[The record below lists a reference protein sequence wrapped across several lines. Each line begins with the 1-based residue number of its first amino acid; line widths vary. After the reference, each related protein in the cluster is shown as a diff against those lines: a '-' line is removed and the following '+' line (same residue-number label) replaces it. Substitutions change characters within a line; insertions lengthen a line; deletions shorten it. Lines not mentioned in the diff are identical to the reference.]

1 MATGRISIRAVDTRM
16 VLFLAALFLVIA
28 HTASAQTVTEVR
40 AAVARALPILQRSAA
55 NFVAQRACVSCH
67 HNSLAV
73 LTLRMARQR
82 GFDIDSKTLD
92 AVEARTFRGLR
103 NANAFDDAA
112 QVASLSDPTPNDSYL
127 LMAARSAG
135 VPRDLTTGV
144 YARRI
149 ARWQREDGHWITSD
163 FRPPHSSSVFTATA
177 TAVRALQAYLPLESS
192 AERENAV
199 RRAREWLIR
208 TRPQSTEDAA
218 FRLMGL
224 VWAGGSSEETGVVG
238 RDLIERQRADG
249 GWPQLPRYDSD
260 AYSTGE
266 ALYALREA
274 GVSTTDPVW
283 RKGLKFLV
291 STQARDGT
299 WRVRT
304 RMISPATVS
313 PEYFTTGFPYRKD
326 EFLSYAGSCWA
337 VMALMSALPEQSPP
351 NTSEIPSSSRPE
363 IPWARAALFGTAGEL
378 KALLDAGLDPNS
390 KTERGTTV
398 LMMAAPDADKV
409 RLLVARGA
417 DVKSRGAAGTDAL
430 TIAAAHYGTT
440 ASLRALLDAG
450 AEPQPPKPARHS
462 PMQYAAMSG
471 DIESVRLL
479 LARRAEA
486 SAEAVSES
494 VTFGH
499 PQVLQALVDAGANVA
514 LTESSGINL
523 LHWATITNRA
533 AVIPVL
539 VKAGVPL
546 DATDDFGYTPLMYA
560 ATVDE
565 GDTETLKALLAAGAN
580 RTIRNDER
588 RTALEQARRFKHV
601 ELTNALK

>member
-1 MATGRISIRAVDTRM
+1 MARFLA
-16 VLFLAALFLVIA
+16 VLFIVSA
-28 HTASAQTVTEVR
+28 HTASAQTDTQAR
-40 AAVARALPILQRSAA
+40 AAVTRAMPILQRSAA
-55 NFVAQRACVSCH
+55 SFASQRACVSCH

-82 GFDIDSKTLD
+82 GFTVDSMTLD
-92 AVEARTFRGLR
+92 VVEARTFRELR

-112 QVASLSDPTPNDSYL
+112 QVANLSDPTPNDSYL

-135 VPRDLTTGV
+135 VAADLTTGV

-149 ARWQREDGHWITSD
+149 ARWQRADGHWVTSD

-177 TAVRALQAYLPLESS
+177 TAVRAVQSYLPPESS
-192 AERENAV
+192 AERENV
-199 RRAREWLIR
+199 VHRAREWLIR

-224 VWAGGSSEETGVVG
+224 AWAGGSLEETRAAG
-238 RDLIERQRADG
+238 RDLMERQRSDG
-249 GWPQLPRYDSD
+249 GWPQLPHYDSD

-274 GVSTTDPVW
+274 GVSTSDPVW

-313 PEYFTTGFPYRKD
+313 PEYFTTGFPYGKD

-337 VMALMSALPEQSPP
+337 VMALMSALPERSPS
-351 NTSEIPSSSRPE
+351 TSDGPTRSSQE
-363 IPWARAALFGTAGEL
+363 IPWARAALFGTASEL
-378 KALLDAGLDPNS
+378 KRLLDAGLDPNS

-398 LMMAAPDADKV
+398 LMMAAPDASKV
-409 RLLVARGA
+409 RLLLARGA
-417 DVKSRGAAGTDAL
+417 DAKSRGAAGTDAL
-430 TIAAAHYGTT
+430 TIAAAHYGTG

-450 AEPQPPKPARHS
+450 AELHPPERARHS

-479 LARRAEA
+479 LARGAEA

-499 PQVLQALVDAGANVA
+499 PDVVQALVDAGANTR

-539 VKAGVPL
+539 ARAGVPIN
-546 DATDDFGYTPLMYA
+546 ATDDFGYTPLMYA
-560 ATVDE
+560 ATIDQ
-565 GDTETLKALLAAGAN
+565 GDAETLKALLAAGAD
-580 RTIRNDER
+580 RSIRNDEG
-588 RTALEQARRFKHV
+588 RTALEQARRFKHSDLV
-601 ELTNALK
+601 DTLK

>member
-1 MATGRISIRAVDTRM
+1 MARFLA
-16 VLFLAALFLVIA
+16 VLFIVSA
-28 HTASAQTVTEVR
+28 HTASAQTETQAR
-40 AAVARALPILQRSAA
+40 AAVTRAMPILQRSTASFA
-55 NFVAQRACVSCH
+55 SQRACVSCH

-82 GFDIDSKTLD
+82 GFNVDSTTLD
-92 AVEARTFRGLR
+92 AVEARTFRELR

-112 QVASLSDPTPNDSYL
+112 QVANLSDPTPNDSYL

-135 VPRDLTTGV
+135 VAADLTTGV

-149 ARWQREDGHWITSD
+149 ARWQRADGHWITSD

-177 TAVRALQAYLPLESS
+177 TAVRAVQSYLPPESS
-192 AERENAV
+192 AERQKVV

-224 VWAGGSSEETGVVG
+224 AWAGASTEETRAAG
-238 RDLIERQRADG
+238 RDLIEHQRSDG
-249 GWPQLPRYDSD
+249 GWPQLPHYDSD

-274 GVSTTDPVW
+274 GVSTSDPVW

-304 RMISPATVS
+304 RMVSPATVS
-313 PEYFTTGFPYRKD
+313 PEYFTTGFPYGKD
-326 EFLSYAGSCWA
+326 EFLSYTGSCWA
-337 VMALMSALPEQSPP
+337 VMALMSALPELSPS
-351 NTSEIPSSSRPE
+351 TSDAPARSSQE

-390 KTERGTTV
+390 KTERGTTI

-409 RLLVARGA
+409 RLLLARGA
-417 DVKSRGAAGTDAL
+417 DAKSRGAAGTDAL
-430 TIAAAHYGTT
+430 TIAAAHYGTS

-450 AEPQPPKPARHS
+450 AELHPLERARHS

-479 LARRAEA
+479 LARGAEA

-499 PQVLQALVDAGANVA
+499 ADVVQALVDAGANTK

-539 VKAGVPL
+539 AKAGVHIN
-546 DATDDFGYTPLMYA
+546 ATDDFGYTPLMYA
-560 ATVDE
+560 ATIDQ
-565 GDTETLKALLAAGAN
+565 GDAEALKALLAAGAD
-580 RTIRNDER
+580 RSIRNDEG
-588 RTALEQARRFKHV
+588 RTALEQARRFKHSDLV
-601 ELTNALK
+601 NALK

>member
-1 MATGRISIRAVDTRM
+1 M
-16 VLFLAALFLVIA
+16 VLRLFLLFILLASTV
-28 HTASAQTVTEVR
+28 SAQTIPAAH

-55 NFVAQRACVSCH
+55 SFVSQRACVSCH

-82 GFDIDSKTLD
+82 GFAIDAKTLD
-92 AVEARTFRGLR
+92 AVESRTFRELR
-103 NANAFDDAA
+103 NANAFDDAL
-112 QVASLSDPTPNDSYL
+112 QVANLSDPTPNASYL
-127 LMAARSAG
+127 LMAARAAG
-135 VPRDLTTGV
+135 IRPDLTMGV

-177 TAVRALQAYLPLESS
+177 TAIRVVQSYLPPESS
-192 AERENAV
+192 AERAGAV
-199 RRAREWLIR
+199 RRAREWLIKTKPR
-208 TRPQSTEDAA
+208 STEDAA

-224 VWAGGSSEETGVVG
+224 VWADASPEETGAAG
-238 RDLIERQRADG
+238 RDLIERQRSDG

-266 ALYALREA
+266 ALYALNQA
-274 GVSTTDPVW
+274 GVPVSAPAW
-283 RKGLKFLV
+283 QKGLKFLV

-304 RMISPATVS
+304 RMISPAEVS
-313 PEYFTTGFPYRKD
+313 PEYFTTGFPYGKD

-337 VMALMSALPEQSPP
+337 TMALMSALPESPGP
-351 NTSEIPSSSRPE
+351 GESEAAPSSE
-363 IPWARAALFGTAGEL
+363 APWARAALFGTTNDL
-378 KALLDAGLDPNS
+378 KALLDGGLDPNS
-390 KTERGTTV
+390 KTERGSTL
-398 LMMAAPDADKV
+398 LMMAAPDVDKV
-409 RLLVARGA
+409 RLLIARGA

-430 TIAAAHYGTT
+430 TIAAAHYGTS

-450 AEPQPPKPARHS
+450 ADAKPSERGRHA

-471 DIESVRLL
+471 DIESVKLL
-479 LARRAEA
+479 LARGAEA

-499 PQVLQALVDAGANVA
+499 PDVVQALVEAGANVS

-533 AVIPVL
+533 SVIPVL

-546 DATDDFGYTPLMYA
+546 NETDEFGYTPLMYA
-560 ATVDE
+560 ASVDE
-565 GDTETLKALLAAGAN
+565 GDTETLKALLEAGAD
-580 RTIRNDER
+580 RGIRNGEG
-588 RTALEQARRFKHV
+588 RTALEQARRYKHV
-601 ELTNALK
+601 ERMNALK

>member
-1 MATGRISIRAVDTRM
+1 M
-16 VLFLAALFLVIA
+16 VLRLFLLFILLASTV
-28 HTASAQTVTEVR
+28 SAQTIPAAH

-55 NFVAQRACVSCH
+55 SFVSQRACVSCH

-82 GFDIDSKTLD
+82 GFAIDAKTLD
-92 AVEARTFRGLR
+92 AVESRTFRELR
-103 NANAFDDAA
+103 NANAFDDAL
-112 QVASLSDPTPNDSYL
+112 QVANLSDPTPNDSYL
-127 LMAARSAG
+127 LMAARAAG
-135 VPRDLTTGV
+135 IRPDLTMGV

-177 TAVRALQAYLPLESS
+177 TAIRVVQSYLPPESS
-192 AERENAV
+192 AERAGAV
-199 RRAREWLIR
+199 RRAREWLIKTKPR
-208 TRPQSTEDAA
+208 STEDAA

-224 VWAGGSSEETGVVG
+224 VWADASPEETGAAG
-238 RDLIERQRADG
+238 RDLIERQRSDG

-266 ALYALREA
+266 ALYALNQA
-274 GVSTTDPVW
+274 GVPVSAPAW
-283 RKGLKFLV
+283 QKGLKFLV

-304 RMISPATVS
+304 RMISPAEVS
-313 PEYFTTGFPYRKD
+313 PEYFTTGFPYGKD

-337 VMALMSALPEQSPP
+337 TMALMSALPESPGP
-351 NTSEIPSSSRPE
+351 GESEAAPSSE
-363 IPWARAALFGTAGEL
+363 APWARAALFGTTNDL
-378 KALLDAGLDPNS
+378 KALLDGGLDPNS
-390 KTERGTTV
+390 KTERGSTL
-398 LMMAAPDADKV
+398 LMMAAPDVDKV
-409 RLLVARGA
+409 RLLIARGA

-430 TIAAAHYGTT
+430 TIAAAHYGTS

-450 AEPQPPKPARHS
+450 ADTKPPERGRYA

-479 LARRAEA
+479 LARGAEA

-499 PQVLQALVDAGANVA
+499 PDVVQALVEAGANVS

-533 AVIPVL
+533 SVIPVL

-546 DATDDFGYTPLMYA
+546 NETDEFGYTPLMYA
-560 ATVDE
+560 ASVDE
-565 GDTETLKALLAAGAN
+565 GDTETLKALLEAGAD
-580 RTIRNDER
+580 RGIRNGEG
-588 RTALEQARRFKHV
+588 RTALEQARRYKHV
-601 ELTNALK
+601 ERMNALK

>member
-1 MATGRISIRAVDTRM
+1 M
-16 VLFLAALFLVIA
+16 VRFLAVSVIFLA
-28 HTASAQTVTEVR
+28 QSASAQTASEAR
-40 AAVARALPILQRSAA
+40 AAVTRALPILQRSAA
-55 NFVAQRACVSCH
+55 NFVSQRACVSCH

-73 LTLRMARQR
+73 ITLHLAQQG
-82 GFDIDSKTLD
+82 GFNVDPKTVD
-92 AVEARTFRGLR
+92 AVEARTFRELR
-103 NANAFDDAA
+103 NANAFDDAV
-112 QVASLSDPTPNDSYL
+112 QVANLSDPTPNDSYL
-127 LMAARSAG
+127 LMAAGAAG
-135 VPRDLTTGV
+135 VRADLTTGV
-144 YARRI
+144 LARRI

-177 TAVRALQAYLPLESS
+177 TAIRALQIYLPQESFV
-192 AERENAV
+192 ERETV
-199 RRAREWLIR
+199 LRRARAWLTR
-208 TRPQSTEDAA
+208 TPPQSTEDAA

-224 VWAGGSSEETGVVG
+224 AWVGASPEETRAAG
-238 RDLIERQRADG
+238 RDVFQRQRSDG

-274 GVSTTDPVW
+274 GVPASDPAW
-283 RKGLKFLV
+283 QKGLKFLV

-304 RMISPATVS
+304 RMISPAEVS
-313 PEYFTTGFPYRKD
+313 PEYFTTGFPYGKD

-337 VMALMSALPEQSPP
+337 TMALIAALPEAPGRSTEAQAA
-351 NTSEIPSSSRPE
+351 SSSE
-363 IPWARAALFGTAGEL
+363 VPWARAALFGSVNDL
-378 KALLDAGLDPNS
+378 KSLLDAGLDPNS
-390 KTERGTTV
+390 KTGRGSTL
-398 LMMAAPDADKV
+398 LMMAAPDVDKV
-409 RLLVARGA
+409 RLLIARGA
-417 DVKSRGAAGTDAL
+417 DVKSRGAAGTDAS
-430 TIAAAHYGTT
+430 TIAAAHYGTS

-450 AEPQPPKPARHS
+450 AEAQPPERGRHS

-479 LARRAEA
+479 LARGAES

-499 PQVLQALVDAGANVA
+499 PDVVQALVDAGANVR

-533 AVIPVL
+533 TVVPVL

-546 DATDDFGYTPLMYA
+546 NATDESGYTPLMYA
-560 ATVDE
+560 ASVDE
-565 GDTETLKALLAAGAN
+565 GDTATLKALLAAGAD
-580 RTIRNDER
+580 RSIRNDEG
-588 RTALEQARRFKHV
+588 RTALEQARRYKHT
-601 ELTNALK
+601 ELADALK

>member
-1 MATGRISIRAVDTRM
+1 M
-16 VLFLAALFLVIA
+16 VLLLTGFFVAVAQA
-28 HTASAQTVTEVR
+28 ASAQTVPEVR
-40 AAVARALPILQRSAA
+40 TAVMRALPILQRSAA
-55 NFVAQRACVSCH
+55 NFVSRRACVSCH

-73 LTLRMARQR
+73 ITLRMAQQR
-82 GFDIDSKTLD
+82 GFGVDAKVLD
-92 AVEARTFRGLR
+92 AIESRTFRELR
-103 NANAFDDAA
+103 NANAFDDAV
-112 QVASLSDPTPNDSYL
+112 QVANLSDPTPNDSYL
-127 LMAARSAG
+127 LMAARAAG
-135 VPRDLTTGV
+135 VRADLTTGV

-177 TAVRALQAYLPLESS
+177 TAIRAVQTYLPQESS
-192 AERENAV
+192 AERDV
-199 RRAREWLIR
+199 VFRRAREWLINA
-208 TRPQSTEDAA
+208 RPQSTEDAA

-224 VWAGGSSEETGVVG
+224 AWAGASPEESRAAG
-238 RDLIERQRADG
+238 RNLIERQQSDG

-274 GVSTTDPVW
+274 GVPVGDRPW
-283 RKGLKFLV
+283 QKGLKFLV
-291 STQARDGT
+291 SAQARDGT

-304 RMISPATVS
+304 RMISPAEVS
-313 PEYFTTGFPYRKD
+313 PEYFTTGFPYGKD

-337 VMALMSALPEQSPP
+337 VMALMSILPESPP
-351 NTSEIPSSSRPE
+351 GPPDAQAASGSEV
-363 IPWARAALFGTAGEL
+363 PWARVALFGAASDLKTA
-378 KALLDAGLDPNS
+378 LDAGLDPNS
-390 KTERGTTV
+390 KTERGTTP
-398 LMMAAPDADKV
+398 LMMAAPDAEKV

-440 ASLRALLDAG
+440 TSLRALLEAG
-450 AEPQPPKPARHS
+450 AEAQSSEPRRHS
-462 PMQYAAMSG
+462 PLQYAAMSG

-479 LARRAEA
+479 LARGAEA

-499 PQVLQALVDAGANVA
+499 PGVLQALVDAGADVT
-514 LTESSGINL
+514 LTERSGINL

-546 DATDDFGYTPLMYA
+546 DAIDDFGYTPLMYA
-560 ATVDE
+560 ATLDE
-565 GDTETLKALLAAGAN
+565 GDIETLKALLAAGAD
-580 RTIRNDER
+580 RSIRNDQG
-588 RTALEQARRFKHV
+588 RTAFEQARRHKHMAIAD
-601 ELTNALK
+601 ALK

>member
-1 MATGRISIRAVDTRM
+1 M
-16 VLFLAALFLVIA
+16 VLRLFLLFILLANVV
-28 HTASAQTVTEVR
+28 SAQSMPEAR
-40 AAVARALPILQRSAA
+40 AAVTRALPILQRSAA
-55 NFVAQRACVSCH
+55 HFVSQRACVSCH

-73 LTLRMARQR
+73 LTLRLARQR
-82 GFDIDSKTLD
+82 GFSVDSRTIE
-92 AVEARTFRGLR
+92 AVEARTFRELR
-103 NANAFDDAA
+103 TANAFDDAV

-127 LMAARSAG
+127 LMAARAAG
-135 VPRDLTTGV
+135 IRPDLTTGV

-163 FRPPHSSSVFTATA
+163 FRPPHSSSMFTATA
-177 TAVRALQAYLPLESS
+177 TAVLAVQSYLPPESS
-192 AERENAV
+192 AERTAAA

-208 TRPQSTEDAA
+208 TGPQSTEDAA

-224 VWAGGSSEETGVVG
+224 VWADASPEETRAAG
-238 RDLIERQRADG
+238 RDLIERQRSDG
-249 GWPQLPRYDSD
+249 GWPQLPGYDSD

-274 GVSTTDPVW
+274 GVPVSDPAW
-283 RKGLKFLV
+283 KKGLKFLV
-291 STQARDGT
+291 ATQARDGT

-304 RMISPATVS
+304 RMISPAEVS
-313 PEYFTTGFPYRKD
+313 PEYFTTGFPYGKD

-337 VMALMSALPEQSPP
+337 AMALISGLPESPRGP
-351 NTSEIPSSSRPE
+351 TEAPAASGSDV
-363 IPWARAALFGTAGEL
+363 PWARAALFGTVNDL
-378 KALLDAGLDPNS
+378 RSLLDAGLDPNS
-390 KTERGTTV
+390 RTGRGSTP

-409 RLLVARGA
+409 RLLIARGA
-417 DVKSRGAAGTDAL
+417 DVKSRGAAGTDAS
-430 TIAAAHYGTT
+430 TIAAAHYGTS

-450 AEPQPPKPARHS
+450 ADAQPSERGRHS

-479 LARRAEA
+479 LGRGAEA

-499 PQVLQALVDAGANVA
+499 PDVVQALVDAGANVR

-533 AVIPVL
+533 TVIPVL

-546 DATDDFGYTPLMYA
+546 NATDEFGYTPLMYA
-560 ATVDE
+560 ASVDE
-565 GDTETLKALLAAGAN
+565 GETGTVKALLAAGAD
-580 RTIRNDER
+580 RSIRNDEG
-588 RTALEQARRFKHV
+588 RTALEQARRYNHT
-601 ELTNALK
+601 ELADALK